1 MAASERADPL
11 TNEAP
16 DAPRLTRFDWDKIA
30 AEEAAKLEIEEREE
44 AEAEALKRTKGAD
57 ASSRDA
63 PRSAA
68 EAEERRKREAL
79 REAKN
84 AWLERDAADLAAK
97 LVVGEGERGAKPRT
111 ITSADLGESKNAVH
125 VKGATD
131 CVFVIDSSVRCAKL
145 FVEDCVRCEVR
156 VAAVVVTQHAEIW
169 GCVDCT
175 VDVQTQLATIQA
187 DGCVGLRV
195 RYAEF
200 AHFGAI
206 VHATC
211 DGSLIVQFQ
220 RIVTQVDLVAAQAE
234 ADAAHAALTTTKDA
248 STKDPI
254 ESPIET
260 NEVAQ
265 YITRRVDGKLL
276 TERVVRGKDE
286 FPTTA
291 REMIEARREAAVAG
305 CPDAAKAIEES
316 GGDELGGRID
326 ADTSAERAE
335 RRKDAGNE
343 AFKEGNYPQ
352 AAVHYTQCLELKP
365 RHHVAL
371 ANRAACFLK
380 MGEHAKA
387 LDDASSCASIAPDY
401 VKGHFRKGL
410 ALHAMGAHGEAVVA
424 LTHAEKLDPK
434 NAQVVE
440 ALRMAAFKARQQP
453 RDD

>member
-1 MAASERADPL
+1 MAASERTDSL

-387 LDDASSCASIAPDY
+387 LDDASRCASIAPDY

-453 RDD
+453 RD

>member
-1 MAASERADPL
+1 MAASERTDSL
-11 TNEAP
+11 TNDAP

-387 LDDASSCASIAPDY
+387 LDDASRCASIAPDY

-434 NAQVVE
+434 NTQVVE

-453 RDD
+453 RD

>member
-16 DAPRLTRFDWDKIA
+16 DGPRLTRFDWDKIA
-30 AEEAAKLEIEEREE
+30 AEEAAKLELEERE
-44 AEAEALKRTKGAD
+44 EAEALKRTKGAD

-84 AWLERDAADLAAK
+84 AWLQRDAADLAAK

-111 ITSADLGESKNAVH
+111 ITSADLGDGKNAVH

-131 CVFVIDSSVRCAKL
+131 CVFVIDSSVRCAKI

-175 VDVQTQLATIQA
+175 IDVKTQLATIQA

-195 RYAEF
+195 RYAEL

-234 ADAAHAALTTTKDA
+234 ADAAHDALTTKNQTTNDE
-248 STKDPI
+248 TN
-254 ESPIET
+254 ET

-265 YITRRVDGKLL
+265 YITRRVDGELL

-291 REMIEARREAAVAG
+291 REMIEARREAAAGG

-316 GGDELGGRID
+316 GGDTAVLGGGKID

-365 RHHVAL
+365 WHHVAL

-387 LDDASSCASIAPDY
+387 LDDASSCATIAPDY

-453 RDD
+453 RD

>member
-1 MAASERADPL
+1 MAASERTDSL
-11 TNEAP
+11 TNDAP

-169 GCVDCT
+169 GCVDCS
-175 VDVQTQLATIQA
+175 VDVETQLATIQA

-291 REMIEARREAAVAG
+291 REMIEARREAAAAG

-316 GGDELGGRID
+316 GGGELGGRID

-335 RRKDAGNE
+335 RRKDAGND

-387 LDDASSCASIAPDY
+387 LDDASSCATIAPDY

-440 ALRMAAFKARQQP
+440 ALRMAAFKARQMP
-453 RDD
+453 RD

>member
-1 MAASERADPL
+1 MATSERADPL

-16 DAPRLTRFDWDKIA
+16 DGPRLTRFDWDKIA
-30 AEEAAKLEIEEREE
+30 AEEAAKLELEEREE
-44 AEAEALKRTKGAD
+44 AEAAKRTKGAD

-111 ITSADLGESKNAVH
+111 ITSADLGDGKNAVH

-131 CVFVIDSSVRCAKL
+131 CVFVIDSSVRCAKI

-169 GCVDCT
+169 GCVDCS
-175 VDVQTQLATIQA
+175 VDVETQLATIQA

-434 NAQVVE
+434 NTQVVE

-453 RDD
+453 RD

>member
-1 MAASERADPL
+1 MMAASERTDSL

-30 AEEAAKLEIEEREE
+30 AEEAAKLELEERE
-44 AEAEALKRTKGAD
+44 EAEALKRTKGAD

-84 AWLERDAADLAAK
+84 AWLQRDAADLAAK

-131 CVFVIDSSVRCAKL
+131 CVFVIDSSVRCAKI

-169 GCVDCT
+169 GCVDCS
-175 VDVQTQLATIQA
+175 VDVETQLATIQA

-234 ADAAHAALTTTKDA
+234 ADAAHDALTTKDQ
-248 STKDPI
+248 TND
-254 ESPIET
+254 ET
-260 NEVAQ
+260 NKTDEVAQ

-291 REMIEARREAAVAG
+291 REMIEARREAAAAG

-316 GGDELGGRID
+316 GGGELGGRID

-335 RRKDAGNE
+335 RRKDAGND

-365 RHHVAL
+365 SHHVAL

-453 RDD
+453 RD

>member
-1 MAASERADPL
+1 MAASERTDSL

-30 AEEAAKLEIEEREE
+30 AEEAAKLELEEREE

-453 RDD
+453 RD

>member
-1 MAASERADPL
+1 MAASERTDSL
-11 TNEAP
+11 TNDAP

-387 LDDASSCASIAPDY
+387 LDDASRCASIAPDY

-453 RDD
+453 RD

>member
-1 MAASERADPL
+1 MAASERTDSL

-30 AEEAAKLEIEEREE
+30 AEEAAKLELEEREE

-387 LDDASSCASIAPDY
+387 LDDASRCASIAPDY

-424 LTHAEKLDPK
+424 LTLAEKLDPK

-453 RDD
+453 RD